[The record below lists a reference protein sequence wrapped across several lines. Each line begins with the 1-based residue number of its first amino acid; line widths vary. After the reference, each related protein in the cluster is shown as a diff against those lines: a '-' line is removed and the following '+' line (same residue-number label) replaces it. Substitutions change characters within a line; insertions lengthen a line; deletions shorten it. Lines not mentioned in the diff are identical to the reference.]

1 MQRTNLR
8 KLIALFSF
16 ILITLSAAAQSIRL
30 NGRVLN
36 QRNEPVAGASVT
48 VSQIN
53 RSFAADI
60 EGRFSINLEAGKK
73 YTLTVTAV
81 GYQTKAVDEVE
92 VKLTGAEADNTIT
105 ILLDVAAK
113 QGTEIV
119 IRSTARRENTS
130 GLLSFQRNNTSLSS
144 GLSADFIRRTP
155 DKNTSEV
162 LKRVSGASIQ
172 DNKFVVVRGLSD
184 RYNQALINGAQLPS
198 SEPDKKAFSFDVIPS
213 QLIDNI
219 IINKTATPDLTGEF
233 AGGLVQI
240 QTKDVPTKNILSV
253 GVSLGFNTQS
263 TFKDFVTNQRE
274 TGDWFGFDNGRRD
287 MPEGFS
293 SRTQYQKSS
302 MASKTEQSKLFRS
315 DVFNERKIT
324 AAPIQSYNLTF
335 GKGYKYNNGNS
346 FGFITGLTYRNAQN
360 IYDVNRNINDFV
372 GTVERSITDHQNR
385 FSTSVGAVA
394 NVAFTTRKLKIAF
407 KNLYN
412 QLYDDNYYVRSGRNL
427 LDGQDISFRSS
438 FLNQR
443 SLLASQLEAEQQ
455 LSKSGIK
462 LKLNGNFS
470 MNVKSQPDLRT
481 VSYQRRTGTND
492 PFTLITDE
500 TGRFFSNLKDFSY
513 GGGGTL
519 TVPFTMAGEKQTFK
533 AGGGTLIRIRDFQ
546 SRNFRYRLESNS
558 NSSLLTLPFDQVFDQ
573 QNIGEGKFIY
583 ADETQN
589 EDKYFG
595 VSIINNAYAMFDNKF
610 SDKVRLVW
618 GVRAENFQQFLTTV
632 RSDLQRVIVNTS
644 KWDILPSLN
653 ISYSIKN
660 KHQLRL
666 AGYRTV
672 ARPEFREIAPF
683 SFYDYE
689 QNYAVSGDTSLRRS
703 DIWNADVRY
712 EWYPKANEGVSVAV
726 FYKHFTDPI
735 ELRALAAGS
744 VRRYQF
750 QNAGEAQTYGF
761 EVEVRKSLGF
771 IAPKLDVFSV
781 FTNVTVLA
789 SSVQLSGVA
798 AGGQSQSFDRPL
810 QGQSPYLVNF
820 GLQYSAKDGKINAS
834 LLYNRIGQRLALAGG
849 KDQLI
854 YDIYERPR
862 DLVDLQV
869 SLKVL
874 KNRGELRF
882 TASDLLNQPFY
893 FYENIDTKNKFTRG
907 TDRLWNS
914 YTPGTTFSIGFT
926 YDLTK

>member
-1 MQRTNLR
+1 MLR
-8 KLIALFSF
+8 KFKGSLLTLF
-16 ILITLSAAAQSIRL
+16 TLVLFAFSTSAQTTKL

-36 QRNEPVAGASVT
+36 QKNEPVAGASVS
-48 VSQIN
+48 VN
-53 RSFAADI
+53 ELGKSFAADI
-60 EGRFSINLEAGKK
+60 EGRFTVSLEQGKK

-81 GYQTKAVDEVE
+81 GYQTKMVDEVE
-92 VKLTGAEADNTIT
+92 VKNNIDENVIT
-105 ILLDVAAK
+105 ILLNVAAK
-113 QGTEIV
+113 EGTEIV
-119 IRSTARRENTS
+119 IRSTARKENTS

-155 DKNTSEV
+155 DKNTGEV

-172 DNKFVVVRGLSD
+172 DNKFVIVRGLSD

-240 QTKDVPTKNILSV
+240 QTKDVPTKDILSV
-253 GVSLGFNTQS
+253 GVNLGYNSQS

-274 TGDWFGFDNGRRD
+274 TSDWFGFDGGRRNLPD
-287 MPEGFS
+287 GFL
-293 SRTQYQKSS
+293 SRNQYAKLG
-302 MASKTEQSKLFRS
+302 ADAKGEQSKLFRS
-315 DVFNERKIT
+315 DVYNERKIT
-324 AAPIQSYNLTF
+324 AAPIQSYNLTY
-335 GKGYKYNNGNS
+335 GKGYKFNNGNS
-346 FGFITGLTYRNAQN
+346 FGFIAGLTYRNAQN

-372 GTVERSITDHQNR
+372 GTVERSYTDHQNR

-394 NVAFTTRKLKIAF
+394 NVAFTSRKLKVAF

-412 QLYDDNYYVRSGRNL
+412 QLYDDNYYVRNGKNL
-427 LDGQDISFRSS
+427 LDGQDINFRSS
-438 FLNQR
+438 YLNQR
-443 SLLASQLEAEQQ
+443 SLLSSQLEAEQQ

-470 MNVKSQPDLRT
+470 YNIKSQPDLRT
-481 VSYQRRTGTND
+481 VSYLRSTGTNN
-492 PFTLITDE
+492 PFTLVTDE
-500 TGRFFSNLKDFSY
+500 TGRFFSSLKDFSY
-513 GGGGTL
+513 GGGGAL

-546 SRNFRYRLESNS
+546 SRNFRYRLDDNTNS
-558 NSSLLTLPFDQVFDQ
+558 NLLTLPFNEVFKQ
-573 QNIGEGKFIY
+573 QYIGNGQFVY

-595 VSIINNAYAMFDNKF
+595 VSIINNGYAMFDNKF
-610 SDKVRLVW
+610 SDKLRLVW
-618 GVRAENFQQFLTTV
+618 GARVENFQQFLTTV
-632 RSDLQRVIVNTS
+632 RSDLKRVIVNTS
-644 KWDILPSLN
+644 KWDVLPSLN
-653 ISYSIKN
+653 LSYSIKD

-689 QNYAVSGDTSLRRS
+689 QNYAVSGDTTLRRS
-703 DIWNADVRY
+703 DIWNADLRY
-712 EWYPKANEGVSVAV
+712 EWYPKASEGISVAV
-726 FYKHFTDPI
+726 FYKHFADPI

-761 EVEVRKSLGF
+761 EVEVRKGLGF
-771 IAPKLDVFSV
+771 IAPKLDVFNI
-781 FTNVTVLA
+781 FTNVTVL
-789 SSVQLSGVA
+789 SSAVQLSGVGA
-798 AGGQSQSFDRPL
+798 NGQAQSFDRPL
-810 QGQSPYLVNF
+810 QGQSPYLVNV
-820 GLQYSAKDGKINAS
+820 GLQFNDKKGKVNAS

-862 DLVDLQV
+862 DLVDFQI
-869 SLKVL
+869 STKVL
-874 KNRGELRF
+874 KNKGELRF
-882 TASDLLNQPFY
+882 TVSDIFNQPFY
-893 FYENIDTKNKFTRG
+893 FYENIDTNNKFTRG

-914 YTPGTTFSIGFT
+914 YTPGTTFTIGFT